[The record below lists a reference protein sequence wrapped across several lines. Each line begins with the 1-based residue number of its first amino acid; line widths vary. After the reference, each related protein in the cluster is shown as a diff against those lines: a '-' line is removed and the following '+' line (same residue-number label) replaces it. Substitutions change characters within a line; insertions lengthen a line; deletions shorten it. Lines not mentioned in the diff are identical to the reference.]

1 MIGSL
6 LVPASYLDLSMD
18 ERALTGLVGMLFPFV
33 ERMPPSDSLRIDLS
47 SA

>member
-1 MIGSL
+1 MIGGL
-6 LVPASYLDLSMD
+6 FVPAWLLDLSMD
-18 ERALTGLVGMLFPFV
+18 ERALTGLVGMSFPFV